1 MKPSTSDSWHHATTP
16 ANCWLPF
23 VLLSTQVDDH
33 LEGLAALDDE
43 AEYQRFLAGLR
54 GGDGAGA
61 AFSSF
66 LDDEEDEG
74 ACTCGCVA

>member
-1 MKPSTSDSWHHATTP
+1 MSSGRRGQLPALPGLQPHLFNYLPS
-16 ANCWLPF
+16 LPM
-23 VLLSTQVDDH
+23 QVDDH

-54 GGDGAGA
+54 GGDGTGA

-74 ACTCGCVA
+74 ACC